1 MLNGEAKHEFG
12 ALSRLRFES
21 YDAVEFGDN
30 HFAYDESET
39 YAVSARFVF
48 EVIVLP
54 KKSEELWLV
63 LLLNTDSWISD
74 KDLDE
79 AIFLIH
85 SFDLNVAVSICEFD
99 SILHNIEEHLRKP
112 FLVRINE
119 SCVIKAVNI
128 DA

>member
-1 MLNGEAKHEFG
+1 MLDGEAEHEFG

-39 YAVSARFVF
+39 YAVSTRFVF

-54 KKSEELWLV
+54 KKSEQFRLV
-63 LLLNTDSWISD
+63 LFLNTNSRISD

-79 AIFLIH
+79 AIFLID
-85 SFDLNVAVSICEFD
+85 SFDLNVAVSICELD
-99 SILHNIEEHLRKP
+99 GILHNIEEHLRKP
-112 FLVRINE
+112 FLIRINE